1 MISLLYEFKV
11 NADVRTVSQNKK
23 LMVLEQYLRLTS
35 GLHTHISIYTQ
46 TNVQTYTQ
54 GRIYIEN
61 TYNFL

>member
-11 NADVRTVSQNKK
+11 NDDVRTVSQNKK

-35 GLHTHISIYTQ
+35 GLHTHTSIYTQ

>member
-1 MISLLYEFKV
+1 M
-11 NADVRTVSQNKK
+11 SQNKK

-35 GLHTHISIYTQ
+35 GLHTHTSIYIQ